1 MLQGLSLEA
10 RQEALKVFRPL
21 RLRRGAVLFAPGD
34 PVDGVYL
41 VRQGLVGLHR
51 PGPGLEEGVLDVVG
65 PGGVFGEEALGG
77 EARRRA
83 GAEALTYAELYFAP
97 REG

>member
-77 EARRRA
+77 
-83 GAEALTYAELYFAP
+83 GA
-97 REG
+97 

>member
-51 PGPGLEEGVLDVVG
+51 PGPGLHGVADGGLG
-65 PGGVFGEEALGG
+65 PTLPVL
-77 EARRRA
+77 R
-83 GAEALTYAELYFAP
+83 LY
-97 REG
+97 